1 MEINYAVEIE
11 EQIFAFLMVTP
22 GIPASSDGQA
32 SIYFS
37 RIQLLN
43 KWGLL
48 SVLFCFGGVLVIIKN
63 NSAAAILRKCDLV
76 YIKILIDLF

>member
-1 MEINYAVEIE
+1 MEINCALEIE
-11 EQIFAFLMVTP
+11 EQIFAFLMVAP

-43 KWGLL
+43 K
-48 SVLFCFGGVLVIIKN
+48 
-63 NSAAAILRKCDLV
+63 
-76 YIKILIDLF
+76 